1 VITIGT
7 LAALSGIIFA
17 AAALQRIV
25 GFGFALL
32 AVPLLAF
39 VVPTKSAVVIVF
51 LNGTVICA
59 WLAIRLRR
67 YTEWTMARRLGVGA
81 VAGAPV
87 GVIILSVTSAATL
100 RLVLGVTTCL
110 AAGWIIVSSR
120 LARPEPVVPHRSTTF
135 AMGFASGVINT
146 SLATNGPPLV
156 YELRRAGFHCDRFR
170 ATISAVFLLSNLI
183 GLPLLALA
191 GLITRFDIVL
201 AVSSVVPC
209 AAGIIVGSWIG
220 GRMGPS
226 HFGWAV
232 DLLLLATGLLTI
244 SKAIS

>member
-7 LAALSGIIFA
+7 VAAVAGIIFA
-17 AAALQRIV
+17 AAALQRAV

-39 VVPTKSAVVIVF
+39 VVPTKIAVVIVF
-51 LNGTVICA
+51 LNGTVTCA
-59 WLAIRLRR
+59 WLAIRLHRHI
-67 YTEWTMARRLGVGA
+67 EWTMARRLGAGA

-87 GVIILSVTSAATL
+87 GVIILSATSAATL

-120 LARPEPVVPHRSTTF
+120 LARPDPVMPHRSTAF

-156 YELRRAGFHCDRFR
+156 YELRRAGFHGDRFR
-170 ATISAVFLLSNLI
+170 AT
-183 GLPLLALA
+183 
-191 GLITRFDIVL
+191 
-201 AVSSVVPC
+201 SSW
-209 AAGIIVGSWIG
+209 GHG
-220 GRMGPS
+220 
-226 HFGWAV
+226 
-232 DLLLLATGLLTI
+232 
-244 SKAIS
+244 

>member
-1 VITIGT
+1 MLTAGT
-7 LAALSGIIFA
+7 VAAVAGIVLV
-17 AAALQRIV
+17 AAALQRAV

-59 WLAIRLRR
+59 WLALRLRQGI
-67 YTEWTMARRLGVGA
+67 EWATTRRLGLGA
-81 VAGAPV
+81 VIGAPI
-87 GVIILSVTSAATL
+87 GVIILSIISTATL
-100 RLVLGVTTCL
+100 RLVLGITTCL
-110 AAGWIIVSSR
+110 AAIWIIVSSR
-120 LARPEPVVPHRSTTF
+120 LLNPEPVEPRRSTTF
-135 AMGFASGVINT
+135 AMGFVSGVINT

-156 YELRRAGFHCDRFR
+156 YELRRTGFQGDRFR

-191 GLITRFDIVL
+191 GLITAFDL
-201 AVSSVVPC
+201 ALTASSLLACMVGVALGARVS
-209 AAGIIVGSWIG
+209 
-220 GRMGPS
+220 GRMEPS
-226 HFGWAV
+226 HFALAV

-244 SKAIS
+244 SRAI